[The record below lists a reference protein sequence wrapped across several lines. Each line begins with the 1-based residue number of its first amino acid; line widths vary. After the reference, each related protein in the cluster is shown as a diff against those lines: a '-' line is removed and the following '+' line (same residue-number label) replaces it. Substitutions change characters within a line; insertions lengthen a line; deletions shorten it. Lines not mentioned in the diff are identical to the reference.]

1 MSLLN
6 EKDNN
11 KSIVNLLLMISILV
25 GFTLFGYAIY
35 ARVDAAFIPLGTVIA
50 AAVSAL
56 GVKAYKGTS

>member
-1 MSLLN
+1 
-6 EKDNN
+6 
-11 KSIVNLLLMISILV
+11 MISILV

-35 ARVDAAFIPLGTVIA
+35 ARVDTAFIPLGTVIA